1 MIVNENISAEAPAP
15 SGLAQDERDE
25 IDNRSVRD
33 AWKSLVGGVPF
44 PAEQQVE
51 RGEVFYSAL
60 DLAEIIVGPTRLVG
74 WRVSFTSE
82 GGPYAATLIVRDP
95 KSDLPSEF
103 TATHPRSLTL
113 ALTSVVR
120 AWAEKDDPS
129 RARSPGIRGPDFPA

>member
-1 MIVNENISAEAPAP
+1 MIVNENNSPTTAP
-15 SGLAQDERDE
+15 SALTQGERDE

-60 DLAEIIVGPTRLVG
+60 DLAEIVVGPTRLAG

-95 KSDLPSEF
+95 SSNLPSEF

-113 ALTSVVR
+113 ALTSVVS
-120 AWAEKDDPS
+120 AWAEKDDAYRGS
-129 RARSPGIRGPDFPA
+129 RTPRVREPGSSA

>member
-1 MIVNENISAEAPAP
+1 MIVNENISAGIPAS

-25 IDNRSVRD
+25 IDNRSVRE
-33 AWKSLVGGVPF
+33 AWKSLVGAVPF

-60 DLAEIIVGPTRLVG
+60 DLAETIVGPTRLAG

-82 GGPYAATLIVRDP
+82 GGPYAATLIVRDS
-95 KSDLPSEF
+95 KSNLPNEF

-120 AWAEKDDPS
+120 AWAEKDDLS
-129 RARSPGIRGPDFPA
+129 RGLSPGIRGPDFLA

>member
-1 MIVNENISAEAPAP
+1 MTPSEPVEFDIPAALTQ
-15 SGLAQDERDE
+15 GERDD

-33 AWKSLVGGVPF
+33 AWKSLVGNVPF

-60 DLAEIIVGPTRLVG
+60 DLAELVIGPRRLAG
-74 WRVSFTSE
+74 WRVSFTSD
-82 GGPYAATLIVRDP
+82 GGPYAATLIVRDSP
-95 KSDLPSEF
+95 LDGLEEF

-120 AWAEKDDPS
+120 AWAEQDDPS
-129 RARSPGIRGPDFPA
+129 RERTASPPGVKTPSPG